1 MVGYS
6 PWGRKESNTTERLHF
21 NFHLTAGKSR
31 PDRCSC
37 LEPIHDFKH
46 VSLLVLSPETR
57 DKRPLL
63 LVCGSLIAV
72 D

>member
-1 MVGYS
+1 MAALGI
-6 PWGRKESNTTERLHF
+6 
-21 NFHLTAGKSR
+21 KSR

-72 D
+72 VH